1 MTTIYLVRHCETKGN
16 RQRLFQG
23 HIDMDISEAG
33 VQQLARLAE
42 RFRTVPLDAVYSSPL
57 LRAMR
62 TPQAVN
68 RYHDLPIHQD
78 ARLIEIN
85 GGSWEGKQWADL
97 PTLDPEQSR
106 RWLREPWNFHTDGG
120 EPMRAVY
127 DRMKEALLSIAAACD
142 GQHVA
147 VVSHGC
153 AIRNALCFAKGWPI
167 ERLNE
172 VGWCDNTAICT
183 LEIDGD
189 TVRVLTEND
198 HAHLPEKDASPAEK
212 NSWWR

>member
-62 TPQAVN
+62 TAQAVN

-85 GGSWEGKQWADL
+85 GGSWEGPHWILNK
-97 PTLDPEQSR
+97 
-106 RWLREPWNFHTDGG
+106 
-120 EPMRAVY
+120 
-127 DRMKEALLSIAAACD
+127 AAA
-142 GQHVA
+142 
-147 VVSHGC
+147 GC
-153 AIRNALCFAKGWPI
+153 GNRGISTPMAANRC
-167 ERLNE
+167 
-172 VGWCDNTAICT
+172 
-183 LEIDGD
+183 
-189 TVRVLTEND
+189 VLFMIG
-198 HAHLPEKDASPAEK
+198 
-212 NSWWR
+212 